1 MLRYLYEEIDKGTVQ
16 GILVRPTSLQLPDYL
31 SIYVHPKT
39 GLHIYTTNAFVYGAY
54 CCNIH
59 IAEESICRIFSDFMQ
74 SLAGSHL
81 VYSKEETLELLAQHI
96 SEMEV

>member
-1 MLRYLYEEIDKGTVQ
+1 M
-16 GILVRPTSLQLPDYL
+16 RPTSLQLPDYL

-59 IAEESICRIFSDFMQ
+59 IAEESICRIFSDFMR